1 MDTLLD
7 PVTLLTGLM
16 VFSARVFDVTMGTMR
31 TISIVHGRTWVAFF
45 LGFFEVSIWV
55 FVISTVLGQIT
66 TKPVLGL
73 FYALGFSTGNVVG
86 ILVERRIA
94 LGRVAL
100 NVVSVKN
107 GPQIA
112 RCLRDLGFR
121 VTSFQ
126 GEGRSGPVMLLY
138 IVCDRKEFRKALDA
152 VRAIEPEAFYSTE
165 MTGPIGRVTRP
176 MMSPATGWRAIFK
189 RK

>member
-1 MDTLLD
+1 
-7 PVTLLTGLM
+7 M
-16 VFSARVFDVTMGTMR
+16 VFLARVLDVTMGTMR
-31 TISIVHGRTWVAFF
+31 TISIVHGRTGEAFL
-45 LGFFEVSIWV
+45 LGLVEVILWL
-55 FVISTVLGQIT
+55 FVISTVLGQIA
-66 TKPVLGL
+66 TKPVLGV

-86 ILVERRIA
+86 IVVERRLA

-100 NVVSVKN
+100 NVISARN

-112 RCLRDLGFR
+112 RSLRELGFG

-126 GEGRSGPVMLLY
+126 GEGRSGPVMLIY
-138 IVCDRKEFRKALDA
+138 IVCDRKDSRRALEA
-152 VRAIEPEAFYSTE
+152 VRKIEPEAFYSSE

-176 MMSPATGWRAIFK
+176 MGVPATGWRTIFK